1 MVEFEKSFRLGL
13 ADLPGMSFSCPRCG
27 SALILRTARKGRNRG
42 SQFWGCTAWPSCGYT
57 ADLGVMRSSPGCGS
71 AGARRSA

>member
-1 MVEFEKSFRLGL
+1 MASEISRGEAAVERVRQEMVEFEKSFRLGL

-42 SQFWGCTAWPSCGYT
+42 SQFWGCDRVAVVRLHG
-57 ADLGVMRSSPGCGS
+57 
-71 AGARRSA
+71 